1 MLVSISPYRR
11 FFEFFVLSPTILV
24 HSVGCDSEESMT
36 PLKMTE
42 WLDEMLDISPN
53 EYSGEE
59 AYLWLHSRVERMVKD
74 GREEF
79 IGRGTDLV
87 VVSIGI
93 KDNVCDKPNGP
104 EFIACNLRQG

>member
-1 MLVSISPYRR
+1 
-11 FFEFFVLSPTILV
+11 
-24 HSVGCDSEESMT
+24 MT
-36 PLKMTE
+36 PLEMTE

-79 IGRGTDLV
+79 IGRGQ
-87 VVSIGI
+87 IW
-93 KDNVCDKPNGP
+93 
-104 EFIACNLRQG
+104 